1 MRLQKYQISLT
12 FPRMTTQL
20 WRTITANALWKALQ
34 LGSLFL
40 LNIAIARV
48 FRAAGSGDFLFLVAN
63 FQLASFVAGFSLESG
78 IQYFGTGDNSLL
90 GAFSR
95 FILRYAA
102 LATAVLVLLLIGLLW
117 SHILRPTIDPA
128 LFAVYAVGFICGTL
142 LFRFF
147 SVLAYAVRAFVLPAA
162 AETACN
168 LLLIALLAFHPSM
181 PAFFACFYLAPLVCG
196 LAVYAWVRRRHPFV
210 PGKGIDFRALVRY
223 AALSFLANLVFWSV
237 YRIDYWFVAA
247 GCSAT
252 ELGNYIQ
259 ASKLAQLFIY
269 LPQVIAMVV
278 FPDVVQ
284 GMADRATVRKLM
296 GYTVGLFVLGVAVV
310 FLAGNRGLVWLL
322 GPTYTLVFPAWL
334 RLVPGIFALGP
345 LAILAA
351 FFSARNRVIVNLY
364 GGIIGLAVM
373 LAGDI
378 VFIPRYHIM
387 GAAWVSSASYTAYM
401 AYEWIAFRANASSA
415 SPTTA

>member
-1 MRLQKYQISLT
+1 
-12 FPRMTTQL
+12 MTTQL

-63 FQLASFVAGFSLESG
+63 FQLAAFVASLSLESG
-78 IQYFGTGDNSLL
+78 IQYFGTGDNGLL

-95 FILRYAA
+95 FIFRYAA
-102 LATAVLVLLLIGLLW
+102 AATLVLIALLVAVLSTHV
-117 SHILRPTIDPA
+117 LRPAIDPL
-128 LFAVYAVGFICGTL
+128 LFGIYAVGFICGTL

-168 LLLIALLAFHPSM
+168 LLLIILLALHPSL
-181 PAFFACFYLAPLVCG
+181 PVFFACFYLAPLVCG
-196 LAVYAWVRRRHPFV
+196 LIVYTWLRRRHPFV
-210 PGKGIDFRALVRY
+210 PGRGIDFPALVRY
-223 AALSFLANLVFWSV
+223 AGLSFLANLVFFGV
-237 YRIDYWFVAA
+237 YRVDYWFVAA
-247 GCSAT
+247 GCNAT

-284 GMADRATVRKLM
+284 GMADRKTVVKLM
-296 GYTVGLFVLGVAVV
+296 AYTVGLFALGVGIVA
-310 FLAGNRGLVWLL
+310 LAGNRGLVWLL
-322 GPTYTLVFPAWL
+322 GSTYDLVYPAWL

-351 FFSARNRVIVNLY
+351 YFAARNRVSVNLY
-364 GGIIGLAVM
+364 GGLVGLAVM

-378 VFIPRYHIM
+378 LFIPRYHIM
-387 GAAWVSSASYTAYM
+387 GAAWVSSASYAAYVL
-401 AYEWIAFRANASSA
+401 YEWVAFRTSRTAPIANASSA
-415 SPTTA
+415 SPTRS